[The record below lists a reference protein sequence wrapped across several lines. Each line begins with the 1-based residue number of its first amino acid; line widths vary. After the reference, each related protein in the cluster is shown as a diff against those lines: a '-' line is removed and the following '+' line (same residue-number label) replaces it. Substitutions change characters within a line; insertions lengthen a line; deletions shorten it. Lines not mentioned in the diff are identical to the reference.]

1 MWEKSMIGLS
11 SLIKRTTPS
20 SFAYICEKNGNS
32 LTNKVKNFKL
42 SSMSQLLFTIFCF
55 VSSGIFIV

>member
-11 SLIKRTTPS
+11 SLIRRTTPS

-32 LTNKVKNFKL
+32 LIDKVKNFKL

-55 VSSGIFIV
+55 ISSGIFIV